1 MATKTA
7 VCPECGSPAAPGR
20 FACSECGAMLAAV
33 GPAPRAV
40 GRAAVSVGADDL
52 PPGTGPD
59 VMAESAAADVADPRE
74 LDDSSG
80 WETAPPT
87 AAPTPA
93 VDVVAPADELLGGSV
108 GRADRAPVEV
118 VTPTDEPAGPPPGGV
133 APFDENAP
141 LAAASLAAIEPDVLH
156 ELPEAQPADGD
167 APFATAPSWP
177 PPGDRGP
184 LAAPEPRT
192 PAGAYLPPSA
202 VLPPLDAPAGTPA
215 GSGVVGTATAAPSD
229 AVARSSGSGSTATSW
244 ADRSSAAL
252 TDALGNVRVTADASR
267 RAIAAGAGLAAI
279 GTLLPWVNTLP
290 GASPLANYL
299 ERWGLAAAG
308 VWLVL
313 AGLVVLA
320 GIAGSSGRAATWPI
334 GLPAIATAAFVAGLI
349 WPYAVAGS
357 ARSIGVWVVA
367 VGAVVLGVGG
377 ILERRARHE
386 RGDATV

>member
-1 MATKTA
+1 MATKTV

-40 GRAAVSVGADDL
+40 GHAAVSMGADDP

-59 VMAESAAADVADPRE
+59 AMAEPAAADVADPTV
-74 LDDSSG
+74 LVDSSG
-80 WETAPPT
+80 WETAPLT
-87 AAPTPA
+87 VAPTPA

-108 GRADRAPVEV
+108 GQVDRDPVEV
-118 VTPTDEPAGPPPGGV
+118 VPSTDEPAGPRPGEL
-133 APFDENAP
+133 APFDEDAP
-141 LAAASLAAIEPDVLH
+141 LAAASHATIEPDVLH
-156 ELPEAQPADGD
+156 EVPEAPPADDD
-167 APFATAPSWP
+167 APLAVAPSWP
-177 PPGDRGP
+177 PPGDQGP
-184 LAAPEPRT
+184 VAAPEPRT

-202 VLPPLDAPAGTPA
+202 VLPPLDAPAGTLA
-215 GSGVVGTATAAPSD
+215 GSGVVGSAASD
-229 AVARSSGSGSTATSW
+229 AVPGSRDSGSTVTSW

-267 RAIAAGAGLAAI
+267 RAIAAGASLAAI

-313 AGLVVLA
+313 VGLLVLA
-320 GIAGSSGRAATWPI
+320 GIAASSGRAASWPI

-349 WPYAVAGS
+349 WPYAVGGS
-357 ARSIGVWVVA
+357 ARSIGIWVVA
-367 VGAVVLGVGG
+367 VGAVVFGVGG

>member
-1 MATKTA
+1 
-7 VCPECGSPAAPGR
+7 VD
-20 FACSECGAMLAAV
+20 
-33 GPAPRAV
+33 
-40 GRAAVSVGADDL
+40 ADDL

-59 VMAESAAADVADPRE
+59 VMAEPAAADVADPTE
-74 LDDSSG
+74 LVDSSG
-80 WETAPPT
+80 WETAALT

-93 VDVVAPADELLGGSV
+93 VEVVAPADELVGGSV
-108 GRADRAPVEV
+108 GQADRAPLEV
-118 VTPTDEPAGPPPGGV
+118 VPPTDEPAGPRPGGV
-133 APFDENAP
+133 APFDEDAP
-141 LAAASLAAIEPDVLH
+141 LAAGSHATIEPDVLDQV
-156 ELPEAQPADGD
+156 PEAPSADDD
-167 APFATAPSWP
+167 APFAAAPSWP

-202 VLPPLDAPAGTPA
+202 VLPPLDAPAGTLA
-215 GSGVVGTATAAPSD
+215 DSRAIGTAAAAASD
-229 AVARSSGSGSTATSW
+229 AVAGSSGSGSTATSW

-252 TDALGNVRVTADASR
+252 TDALGNVRVTAGASR

-290 GASPLANYL
+290 GANPIANYL
-299 ERWGLAAAG
+299 DRWGLAAAG

-313 AGLVVLA
+313 VGLVVVA
-320 GIAGSSGRAATWPI
+320 GIAASSGRAATWPI
-334 GLPAIATAAFVAGLI
+334 GLPAIVTAAFVAGLI
-349 WPYAVAGS
+349 WPYAVGGS
-357 ARSIGVWVVA
+357 ARSIGIWVVA